1 MQYLKVGWFKNFS
14 LLDRNHLI
22 IKGPLCGLQKVDNL
36 KGICLQYA
44 TATQWLIPT
53 LFTKDDG
60 YNVESPR
67 LVVSLQSAFG
77 GDVSSPRKRSG
88 GRFRKRDKLDPRRA
102 RQAADD
108 RNFKNTVGYVDN
120 VWIGDSLCPTY
131 QSQSVLPVSTLNICT
146 HHVLPLLC
154 RRIDAD
160 FNKELGLLV
169 DLLIIGSQQEPYL
182 VHLVQALEAVKRAA
196 SHPSSSLFLPLYQH

>member
-1 MQYLKVGWFKNFS
+1 M
-14 LLDRNHLI
+14 
-22 IKGPLCGLQKVDNL
+22 DNL

-44 TATQWLIPT
+44 IATQWLIPT

-77 GDVSSPRKRSG
+77 GEVSSPRKRSS

-102 RQAADD
+102 RQAAND

-120 VWIGDSLCPTY
+120 VWIGD
-131 QSQSVLPVSTLNICT
+131 
-146 HHVLPLLC
+146 
-154 RRIDAD
+154 
-160 FNKELGLLV
+160 E
-169 DLLIIGSQQEPYL
+169 IIPNF
-182 VHLVQALEAVKRAA
+182 V
-196 SHPSSSLFLPLYQH
+196 